1 MEQPVISCDFL
12 GSDVDLAH
20 ITTSINTLKIVSLKE
35 AKELLD
41 YNTIE
46 NVLSFC
52 DFSELT
58 AL

>member
-1 MEQPVISCDFL
+1 MISCDFL
-12 GSDVDLAH
+12 GGDVDLAH